1 MRTIVRIAILAVCL
15 AALSGWAP
23 PARAHEVAEPVVTG
37 KPLLSAQDRKA
48 YRPAFHK
55 AAKERFLSA
64 QKLARKA
71 KERLPAKV
79 IRWMELAGDRPRGDF
94 AEIAPFLEDDP
105 EWPHRA
111 ALLRNAELTMP
122 NDLPDERLLA
132 WFEAR
137 PPVTA
142 AGAVRYAGALRR
154 AGQKARATALLRA
167 TWVGDD
173 FGRRDER
180 AFRKRFSKLLRR
192 EDELARLD
200 RLLWDRKYRPAK
212 RQARRLGKAY
222 AALAAARIALA
233 RRSPGVDRAV
243 KQVPAELK
251 DDPGLIYE
259 RARWRQRKG
268 RYDGVIEL
276 LDPPNAAAPRPELW
290 WPLRKWAA
298 RQALMKGDNPVA

>member
-1 MRTIVRIAILAVCL
+1 MRTIVRIAILAACL

-23 PARAHEVAEPVVTG
+23 PGRAHEVAEPVVTG
-37 KPLLSAQDRKA
+37 KPLLSAPDRKV
-48 YRPAFHK
+48 YRAAFHE
-55 AAKERFLSA
+55 AAKVRFRDA
-64 QKLARKA
+64 RKLARKA

-94 AEIAPFLEDDP
+94 AEVARFLEDNP
-105 EWPHRA
+105 EWPRRA
-111 ALLRNAELTMP
+111 ALLRNAELALP
-122 NDLPDERLLA
+122 DDLPDERLLA

-142 AGAVRYAGALRR
+142 AGAVRHAAALMR

-167 TWVGDD
+167 TWVGGD

-222 AALAAARIALA
+222 AALAEARIALA
-233 RRSPGVDRAV
+233 RRSPGVDWAV

-251 DDPGLIYE
+251 DDPGLVYE
-259 RARWRQRKG
+259 RARWRRGKN

-276 LDPPNAAAPRPELW
+276 LDPPDPAAPRPERW

-298 RQALMKGDNPVA
+298 RQAFMKGDISK